1 MKDQRIPSGIKGLD
15 EMLQGGL
22 LQGSVAVLKGAPGT
36 GKTSIGIEFIA
47 RGIQQYGEP
56 GLIITF
62 EEFPRQLYRDALST
76 GFDLRKLEE
85 EGKLRTIFTTPPVL
99 LKEIQQSGGLLD
111 RAVEEMGVRRI
122 FVDSMTH
129 LERISH
135 EPKKLREIIYTFL
148 NGLLRA
154 DITAM
159 VSQEDPFI
167 TGTMTVAEAG
177 LSYIADTIIQLR
189 YVEINSSM
197 QKAMLVLKH
206 RASDHDK
213 KIRQFTITSN
223 GVEIQT
229 PFEGRE
235 GILSGSP
242 RAMMRVRRAK
252 EFFE

>member
-1 MKDQRIPSGIKGLD
+1 MKDQRVPSGIKGLD
-15 EMLQGGL
+15 EMLQGGF
-22 LQGSVAVLKGAPGT
+22 LQGSVAVL
-36 GKTSIGIEFIA
+36 TSIGIEFIA

-135 EPKKLREIIYTFL
+135 EPMKLREIIYTFL

-154 DITAM
+154 V

-213 KIRQFTITSN
+213 KIRQFTISSN

>member
-1 MKDQRIPSGIKGLD
+1 MQEQRVPTGIKGLD

-22 LQGSVAVLKGAPGT
+22 LPGSVAVLKGAPGT
-36 GKTSIGIEFIA
+36 GKTSIGIEFVA
-47 RGIQQYGEP
+47 RGILQYDQP

-76 GFDLRKLEE
+76 GFDLRALEE
-85 EGKLRTIFTTPPVL
+85 DGRLRTIFTTPPVL
-99 LKEIQQSGGLLD
+99 LREIQQPGGLLD
-111 RAVEEMGVRRI
+111 RTVEEMGVKRV

-129 LERISH
+129 LERISRD
-135 EPKKLREIIYTFL
+135 PMQLREIIYTFL
-148 NGLLRA
+148 NGILRSEL
-154 DITAM
+154 TAL

-197 QKAMLVLKH
+197 HKAMLVLKH

-213 KIRQFTITSN
+213 QIRQFTIGAA
-223 GVEIQT
+223 GVEVQT

-235 GILSGSP
+235 GILSGNP
-242 RAMMRVRRAK
+242 RSVMRVKRAK